1 MERTQNNKKRAVFT
15 LTLLALFELFRY
27 SSKFPREFIF
37 YSLFLL
43 LIFSYYIF
51 DIFSFN
57 KKYRYQELIISL
69 ILNSFVFLFLGI
81 YYDAPL
87 LIGEVLFY
95 TFAQN
100 TLKFLYTLIFNS
112 KHRII
117 FLTNKV
123 ENRFLDAVK
132 KNEKLYLENC
142 IEPNEIFKIKD
153 VKPNEVIYPTEIT
166 MEIINEI
173 FDLKMS
179 GINIIDS
186 SLFLEEIEER
196 VDVDKLSKDWIIK
209 NEGFVI
215 LKSNLRQRVRRV
227 VDIIASITLLS
238 TTFPFIILVYVLVKL
253 DDPRNFF
260 KNPAFF
266 KQKRIGLGGKE
277 FEIIKFRSMKLH
289 NPENFSK
296 YTEVEDS
303 RITKIGKLI
312 RKTRLDELP
321 QILNILKGDMS
332 FIGPR
337 PEWSELGREYEQ
349 KINLYKV
356 RYSIKPGLTGWAQVM
371 YSYGGSLEDAKK
383 KLEYDIYYIKHQS
396 FILDIIILLKTVR
409 VVLFGKGI

>member
-142 IEPNEIFKIKD
+142 IEPNEIYKIKNIE
-153 VKPNEVIYPTEIT
+153 PNEVVYPTELTSNIV
-166 MEIINEI
+166 NEI
-173 FDLKMS
+173 FDLRMS
-179 GINIIDS
+179 GINVIDS
-186 SLFLEEIEER
+186 MLFLEEVEEKI
-196 VDVDKLSKDWIIK
+196 DVDSLSKDWIIK
-209 NEGFVI
+209 NKGFKI
-215 LKSNLRQRVRRV
+215 LNSGFNQRIKRV
-227 VDIIASITLLS
+227 MDIIMSITLLVVG
-238 TTFPFIILVYVLVKL
+238 FPFMILTYVLVKL

-277 FEIIKFRSMKLH
+277 FEIIKFRSMKIH
-289 NPENFSK
+289 NSKEFSK
-296 YTEVEDS
+296 YTTTKDS
-303 RITKIGKLI
+303 RITKLGKFI
-312 RKTRLDELP
+312 RKTRLDEFP
-321 QILNILKGDMS
+321 QALNILKGDMS

-337 PEWSELGREYEQ
+337 PEWTELGREYEQ

-356 RYSIKPGLTGWAQVM
+356 RYTIKPGLTGWAQVM
-371 YSYGGSLEDAKK
+371 YPYGGSLEDAKK
-383 KLEYDIYYIKHQS
+383 KLEYDIYYIKHHS
-396 FILDIIILLKTVR
+396 FVLDTIILFKTVR
-409 VVLFGKGI
+409 VVLFGKGL